1 MGMEHAADWHL
12 FSRKIALIST
22 AVSSMISRWPMTAA
36 EAAPAKR
43 ARAENFIVL
52 KDQRVTRV
60 KNECGKP
67 SINERLSDEGKTVT
81 CPTKARP
88 NKIQRRDAIN
98 IGSNGPRPKD
108 RGYPYQTRSARES
121 QAIFQR

>member
-1 MGMEHAADWHL
+1 
-12 FSRKIALIST
+12 
-22 AVSSMISRWPMTAA
+22 MTAA

-108 RGYPYQTRSARES
+108 RGYPYQHVVLGKVRPYSKGNSYLGSEIIPDS
-121 QAIFQR
+121 CLSSSS